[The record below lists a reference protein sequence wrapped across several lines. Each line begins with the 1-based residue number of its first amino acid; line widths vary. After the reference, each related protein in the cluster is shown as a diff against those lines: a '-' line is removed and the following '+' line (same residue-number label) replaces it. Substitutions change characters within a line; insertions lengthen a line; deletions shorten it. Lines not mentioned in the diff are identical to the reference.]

1 MCDVHGVASGAAL
14 TRAVEHPVAGLEV
27 LRMDGEE
34 AETLAGRRL
43 ESRADTADFAV
54 ELVARGVARK
64 VIVARGSDGSVLVG
78 PEGRLF
84 CKAPKVKLRSRVGAG
99 DSFVGGY
106 VLGLARGGSEAE
118 ALSQGVAAAAAA
130 VMSEAT
136 DLCRAEDVA
145 RLLPEAWVEAV

>member
-1 MCDVHGVASGAAL
+1 
-14 TRAVEHPVAGLEV
+14 
-27 LRMDGEE
+27 MDDEE
-34 AETLAGRRL
+34 AAHLAGHPL
-43 ESRADTADFAV
+43 DSRQATADFAQS
-54 ELVARGVARK
+54 LIARGIAKK

-106 VLGLARGGSEAE
+106 VLGLARGLSEAG
-118 ALSQGVAAAAAA
+118 ALSQGVASAAAA

-136 DLCRAEDVA
+136 ELCRLEDVQ
-145 RLLPEAWVEAV
+145 RLIPEAWVEAV